1 MQLLLVRH
9 GEPLAVTGQEGGA
22 DPELSPRGHTQADA
36 LGAWAANLTGEKVLE
51 VVVSGM
57 RRAQQTAAPAAAAL
71 GLDLVVD
78 PDLAEFDVGR
88 PSYQP
93 VHERLGSDDPDWKR
107 ITEGWFPAF
116 VDVDAFTARVRD
128 AFGRIVERAR
138 TRSAAE
144 PAHRQGDAGRE
155 SVLVVCHAGV
165 INTYLTLQ
173 LGLERPLYFPLDHV
187 GLSRVLV
194 SRSGRVRVRSVNETG
209 HVTEVL

>member
-9 GEPLAVTGQEGGA
+9 GEPLAVSEQSGGA
-22 DPELSPRGHTQADA
+22 DPALSPQGHEQAA
-36 LGAWAANLTGEKVLE
+36 AVAAWVAAGGEEIVE

-57 RRAQQTAAPAAAAL
+57 RRARETATPVAGAL
-71 GLDLVVD
+71 GLEPVVD
-78 PDLAEFDVGR
+78 PELAEFDVGR

-93 VHERLGSDDPDWKR
+93 VHARLGSDDPDWRR
-107 ITEGWFPAF
+107 IREGWFPEF
-116 VDVDAFTARVRD
+116 VDAAAFTARVTG

-144 PAHRQGDAGRE
+144 PDHRRGEAGRE

-165 INTYLTLQ
+165 INTFLAGE
-173 LGLERPLYFPLDHV
+173 LGLARPLTFPLDHG

-194 SRSGRVRVRSVNETG
+194 SRTGRVRVRSVNETG
-209 HVTEVL
+209 HVAGVL

>member
-22 DPELSPRGHTQADA
+22 DPDLSPQGHVQAAA
-36 LGAWAANLTGEKVLE
+36 LGTWAADLTGEKVVE

-88 PSYQP
+88 PSYRP
-93 VHERLGSDDPDWKR
+93 VHERLGSEDPDWLR
-107 ITEGWFPAF
+107 ITAGYLPEFVEAEAF
-116 VDVDAFTARVRD
+116 IARVRG
-128 AFGRIVERAR
+128 AFARIVER
-138 TRSAAE
+138 
-144 PAHRQGDAGRE
+144 HRDAGRE

-165 INTYLTLQ
+165 INTYLALQ
-173 LGLERPLYFPLDHV
+173 LGLDRPLTFPLDHA
-187 GLSRVLV
+187 GLSRVLI
-194 SRSGRVRVRSVNETG
+194 SRGGRVRVRSVNETG
-209 HVTEVL
+209 HVTDVL

>member
-9 GEPLAVTGQEGGA
+9 GEPLAVSGQEGGA
-22 DPELSPRGHTQADA
+22 DPELSPQGQTQADA
-36 LGAWAANLTGEKVLE
+36 LGAWAANLSGEKVVE

-128 AFGRIVERAR
+128 AFGRIVER
-138 TRSAAE
+138 
-144 PAHRQGDAGRE
+144 HRDAGRE

-173 LGLERPLYFPLDHV
+173 LGIERPLYFPLDHG

-194 SRSGRVRVRSVNETG
+194 SRAGRVRVRSVNETG
-209 HVTEVL
+209 HVTDVL

>member
-9 GEPLAVTGQEGGA
+9 GEPLAVSGQAGGA
-22 DPELSPRGHTQADA
+22 DPELSPQGHQQAAA
-36 LGAWAANLTGEKVLE
+36 LGAWAADLAGEKIVE

-71 GLDLVVD
+71 GLDPVVD

-88 PSYQP
+88 SSYQP
-93 VHERLGSDDPDWKR
+93 VHERVGSDDPEWRR
-107 ITEGWFPAF
+107 ISEGWFPEF
-116 VDVDAFTARVRD
+116 VDAEAFTTRVRD
-128 AFGRIVERAR
+128 AFGRIVAR
-138 TRSAAE
+138 
-144 PAHRQGDAGRE
+144 HRGSGRE

-165 INTYLTLQ
+165 INTYLTGE
-173 LGLERPLYFPLDHV
+173 LGIDRPLYFPLDHA